1 MSPGA
6 FKVATFN
13 VNSVRSRLPVLLEW
27 LDRQR
32 PDVLCLQETKVEDRD
47 FPAAAFEQAGYRVSF
62 FGQKRWNGVALLSL
76 HPLEGVVRGL
86 DPEGAQAEEEG
97 ARMIRAACHGVTILN
112 TYIPQGRAV
121 DDPEFARKL
130 GWFERIRELL
140 EDGFDPEG
148 LLLWCGDLN
157 HVPEPVDVY
166 DPEGL
171 QGHVCFHPEVDRVYR
186 SVLAWGLEDVF
197 RRHCPEPKQYSFFD
211 YRIPNAVKR
220 GLGWRLDHILATR
233 PLAKRSTACIIDL
246 EPRLKPKPSDH
257 TPVVASF
264 DLG

>member
-13 VNSVRSRLPVLLEW
+13 VNSVRSRLPILLEW
-27 LDRQR
+27 LDARR
-32 PDVLCLQETKVEDRD
+32 PDVLCLQETKVEDKD
-47 FPAAAFEQAGYRVSF
+47 FPAADFEQAGYRVSF
-62 FGQKRWNGVALLSL
+62 FGQKRWNGVALVSP
-76 HPLEGVVRGL
+76 HPLEAVVRGL
-86 DPEGAQAEEEG
+86 DIGDPAEEEG
-97 ARMIRAACHGVTILN
+97 ARMIRVVCRGVTILN

-130 GWFERIRELL
+130 RWFVRIRELL
-140 EDGFDPEG
+140 EGSFDPAD
-148 LLLWCGDLN
+148 LLIWCGDLN

-186 SVLAWGLEDVF
+186 RVLAWGLVDVF
-197 RRHCPEPKQYSFFD
+197 RRHCREPRQYSFFD
-211 YRIPNAVKR
+211 YRIPNALKR

-233 PLAKRSTACIIDL
+233 PLAERSTDCRIDL